1 MQMQKTGDRGAN
13 ALKQDLVVRVE
24 AMSRA
29 TADAVYAVLADLSSH
44 TVWAGE
50 RQGKRTRLLTIDAP
64 AGPALVGTEFRSTGS
79 DPMGTFSDRSVVTEA
94 TPGKTFEF
102 VTEAR
107 LTTKKGLAT
116 EWTNVERYELEPA
129 TGGCRVV
136 CTSRVT
142 RISELPGM
150 LGAFN
155 VRGLRALGLAVSAKV
170 SRRSVRNLARM
181 AEERSEIAAG
191 TAAEGKETS

>member
-1 MQMQKTGDRGAN
+1 MLKTGDRGAN

-24 AMSRA
+24 ATSQA
-29 TADAVYAVLADLSSH
+29 TTEAVYALLADLSSH

-64 AGPALVGTEFRSTGS
+64 AGPAEVGTEFRSTGS

-94 TPGKTFEF
+94 TPGEAFEF

-107 LTTKKGLAT
+107 LTTKKGIAT
-116 EWTNVERYELEPA
+116 DWTNVDRYELEPTA
-129 TGGCRVV
+129 GGCRIV

-142 RISELPGM
+142 RISKLPGM
-150 LGAFN
+150 LRVFN
-155 VRGLRALGLAVSAKV
+155 TPGLRSIGLRVSSKV
-170 SRRSVRNLARM
+170 SRRSVSNLARL
-181 AEERSEIAAG
+181 AEEETR
-191 TAAEGKETS
+191 EGR